1 MLMDVKKILLII
13 TGGIA
18 AVKAPELI
26 RRLTKHGFK
35 VTPVLTKA
43 AEKFVTPLSIAA
55 LARSKVY
62 SDLFDLKNEVEMGH
76 IELSRSADL
85 ILVAPA
91 TANIIAK
98 MVSGI
103 SDDLASTILLATDA
117 PVMVAP
123 SMNVRMWD
131 HPATQRNLALL
142 DNDTVK
148 LIGPN
153 KGEMAC
159 GEYGLGRMAE
169 VSEIVGSVEQFF
181 YSGSLVGKHLLV
193 TSGATREPIDPIR
206 YITNRSS
213 GTQGSAIA
221 AALRDLGAQ
230 VSFVTGP
237 TDVPVP
243 LGVTAYH
250 VETAQEMLDA
260 VQELLPV
267 DGAVFAAAVADWR
280 VDGIQDKKIK
290 KSTSGDVPE
299 LKFLENPD
307 ILAIVSQHAKRPKLV
322 VGFAAET
329 DDVIKNAR
337 NKLSRKGCDWIVAN
351 DVSSSTGIVGGQNNT
366 VTILD
371 KDGVEAW
378 EEMSKTEVA
387 FRLAQRIVGNLA

>member
-1 MLMDVKKILLII
+1 MDVKKILLII

-35 VTPVLTKA
+35 VIPVLTKA

-62 SDLFDLKNEVEMGH
+62 SDLFDLKDEVEMGH

-91 TANIIAK
+91 TANIMAK

-103 SDDLASTILLATDA
+103 SDDLASTILLATDT

-387 FRLAQRIVGNLA
+387 FRLAQRIVGTLA

>member
-1 MLMDVKKILLII
+1 MDVKKILLII

-35 VTPVLTKA
+35 VIPVLTKA

-62 SDLFDLKNEVEMGH
+62 SDLFDLKDEVEMGH

-103 SDDLASTILLATDA
+103 SDDLASTILLATDT

-260 VQELLPV
+260 VQEVLPV

-387 FRLAQRIVGNLA
+387 FRLAQRIVGTLA

>member
-1 MLMDVKKILLII
+1 MDVKKILLII

-62 SDLFDLKNEVEMGH
+62 SDLFDLKDEVEMGH

-103 SDDLASTILLATDA
+103 SDDLASTILLATDT

-142 DNDTVK
+142 GNDTVK

-371 KDGVEAW
+371 KDGLEAW

-387 FRLAQRIVGNLA
+387 FRLAQRIVGTLA

>member
-1 MLMDVKKILLII
+1 MDVKKILLII

-35 VTPVLTKA
+35 VIPVLTKA

-62 SDLFDLKNEVEMGH
+62 SDLFDLKDEVEMGH

-91 TANIIAK
+91 TANIMAK

-103 SDDLASTILLATDA
+103 SDDLASTILLATDT

-159 GEYGLGRMAE
+159 GEYGLGRMAD

-181 YSGSLVGKHLLV
+181 HSGSLVGKHLLV

-378 EEMSKTEVA
+378 EELSKTEVA
-387 FRLAQRIVGNLA
+387 LRLAQRIVGTLA

>member
-1 MLMDVKKILLII
+1 MMDVKKILLII

-35 VTPVLTKA
+35 VIPVLTKA

-62 SDLFDLKNEVEMGH
+62 SDLFDLKDEVEMGH

-103 SDDLASTILLATDA
+103 SDDLASTILLATDT

-387 FRLAQRIVGNLA
+387 FRLAQRIVGTLA

>member
-1 MLMDVKKILLII
+1 MDVKKILLII

-62 SDLFDLKNEVEMGH
+62 LDLFDLKDEVEMGH

-103 SDDLASTILLATDA
+103 SDDLASTILLATDT

-142 DNDTVK
+142 DNDAVK

-181 YSGSLVGKHLLV
+181 HSGSLVGKHLLV

-337 NKLSRKGCDWIVAN
+337 NKLSRKRCDWIVAN

-371 KDGVEAW
+371 KDGLEAW

-387 FRLAQRIVGNLA
+387 FRLAQRIEGTLA

>member
-1 MLMDVKKILLII
+1 MDVKKILLII

-26 RRLTKHGFK
+26 RLLTKQGFK

-43 AEKFVTPLSIAA
+43 AEKFVTPLSIAS

-62 SDLFDLKNEVEMGH
+62 SDLFDLKEEVEMGH

-91 TANIIAK
+91 TANIMAK

-103 SDDLASTILLATDA
+103 SDDLASTILLATDT

-181 YSGSLVGKHLLV
+181 HSGSLVGKHLLV

-307 ILAIVSQHAKRPKLV
+307 ILAIVSRHAKRPKLV

-387 FRLAQRIVGNLA
+387 FRLAQRIVGTLA

>member
-1 MLMDVKKILLII
+1 MDVKKILLII

-35 VTPVLTKA
+35 VIPVLTKA

-62 SDLFDLKNEVEMGH
+62 SDLFDLKDEVEMGH

-103 SDDLASTILLATDA
+103 SDDLASTILLATDT
-117 PVMVAP
+117 PVMIAP

-142 DNDTVK
+142 DNDAVK

-153 KGEMAC
+153 EGEMAC

-181 YSGSLVGKHLLV
+181 HSGSLVGKHLLV

-378 EEMSKTEVA
+378 EELSKTEVA
-387 FRLAQRIVGNLA
+387 FRLAQRIVGTLA

>member
-1 MLMDVKKILLII
+1 MDVKKILLII

-26 RRLTKHGFK
+26 RRLKKHGFK
-35 VTPVLTKA
+35 VIPVLTKA

-62 SDLFDLKNEVEMGH
+62 LDLFDLKDEVEMGH

-103 SDDLASTILLATDA
+103 SDDLASTILLATDT

-142 DNDTVK
+142 DNDAVK

-387 FRLAQRIVGNLA
+387 FRLAQRIVGTLA

>member
-1 MLMDVKKILLII
+1 MDVKKILLII

-35 VTPVLTKA
+35 VIPVLTKA

-62 SDLFDLKNEVEMGH
+62 SDLFDLKDEVEMGH

-103 SDDLASTILLATDA
+103 SDDLASTILLATDT

-131 HPATQRNLALL
+131 HPATQRNLAQL

-181 YSGSLVGKHLLV
+181 HSGSLVGRHLLV

-387 FRLAQRIVGNLA
+387 FRLAQRIVGTLA

>member
-1 MLMDVKKILLII
+1 MDVKKILLII

-35 VTPVLTKA
+35 VIPVLTKA

-62 SDLFDLKNEVEMGH
+62 SDLFDLKDEVEMGH

-103 SDDLASTILLATDA
+103 SDDLASTILLATDT

-387 FRLAQRIVGNLA
+387 FRLAQRIVGTLA